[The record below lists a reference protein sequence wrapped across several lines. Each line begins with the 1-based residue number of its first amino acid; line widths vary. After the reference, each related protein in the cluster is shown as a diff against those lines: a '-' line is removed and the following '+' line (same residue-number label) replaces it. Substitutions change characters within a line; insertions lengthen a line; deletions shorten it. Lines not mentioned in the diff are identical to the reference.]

1 VAAMS
6 LPRHAAKRDASE
18 PEIVDAFERLGWS
31 VLQISKKGAPDLVVG
46 LWAHLV
52 LVECKSDKG
61 KLTKHQVTF
70 NQGWKGPQ
78 PVILRNAEDVV
89 QFHYA
94 VVGRRT
100 RATVR
105 D

>member
-1 VAAMS
+1 
-6 LPRHAAKRDASE
+6 
-18 PEIVDAFERLGWS
+18 
-31 VLQISKKGAPDLVVG
+31 
-46 LWAHLV
+46 
-52 LVECKSDKG
+52 
-61 KLTKHQVTF
+61 LTKHQVTF